1 MFAVVSPTVK
11 SFVIFSNYCALTYIV
26 PKQRCIIKKFRKYLF
41 RKEVRALKEEDALEK
56 ALSQIT
62 SIGILRRQINI
73 KEIKVITPE
82 ECQDYLIKELSK

>member
-1 MFAVVSPTVK
+1 VK
-11 SFVIFSNYCALTYIV
+11 IYRIIGTYS
-26 PKQRCIIKKFRKYLF
+26 KKYRKYLF
-41 RKEVRALKEEDALEK
+41 RKEVRALKEKDALEK

-82 ECQDYLIKELSK
+82 ECQDYLIKELSKEQ